1 MDPVRLGRQVRA
13 LRRRRGWRQVD
24 LATAAGVARSTVSR
38 VERGLAGGVTL
49 GALERIAQVLGARL
63 MAHLSWNGEALER
76 LLDGD
81 HAALVEQVADKLRG
95 RGWEVAIEATFAV
108 GGERGSVDVL
118 GYHPARR
125 VVVVVEV
132 KTVVP
137 DMQAMLSS
145 LDRKGRLAGR
155 IAGARGWSPRTVGRV
170 LVFSDTRTS
179 RRRVELHEATFRAAF
194 PSRSVAVK
202 RWIGD
207 PDPERPFS
215 GLWFLSPDRGVSARH
230 RVPRKPGNPR
240 A

>member
-13 LRRRRGWRQVD
+13 LRCRRGWRQVD
-24 LATAAGVARSTVSR
+24 LAAAAGVARSTVSR
-38 VERGLAGGVTL
+38 VERGLAGGVTAD
-49 GALERIAQVLGARL
+49 ALDRLSRSLGARL
-63 MAHLSWNGEALER
+63 SVQLTWNGEALDR
-76 LLDGD
+76 LMDAE
-81 HAALVEQVADKLRG
+81 HAALVERVANELRTC
-95 RGWEVAIEATFAV
+95 GWEVTIEATFAI

-118 GYHPARR
+118 GYHAARG

-155 IAGARGWSPRTVGRV
+155 IAGARGWAPRTVGRV

-194 PSRSVAVK
+194 PSRSVTVK

-215 GLWFLSPDRGVSARH
+215 GLWFLSHDRGVSARH